1 MENYL
6 KHAVISAY
14 NDKIEE
20 LNKSIAGAKAT
31 REEVDKDIAEF
42 ENEKIFLGR
51 ECTEVLKQ
59 MDEKGLPEIKTFEFT
74 PGDKFEFTEEACER
88 TNNWVKKHELMCHTP
103 EYLKL
108 THPYK
113 GCTPSSN
120 YELRIGWT
128 ALGRY
133 VSLVCTECEKCK
145 EYMQDYEYNI
155 EEIG

>member
-1 MENYL
+1 MEYL

-20 LNKSIAGAKAT
+20 IDKSITEAKAS
-31 REEVDKDIAEF
+31 REEIDKDIAEF
-42 ENEKIFLGR
+42 ENEKAFLGR

-59 MDEKGLPEIKTFEFT
+59 MDEKGLPEIKTFEFS
-74 PGDKFEFTEEACER
+74 PGDKFEFTEETCER
-88 TNNWVKKHELMCHTP
+88 TNNWIKRHELMCHTS

-113 GCTPSSN
+113 GCTPCSN

-128 ALGRY
+128 GLGRY
-133 VSLVCTECEKCK
+133 VSLVCTECEKHK
-145 EYMQDYEYNI
+145 DYMRDYEYDI